1 MQPQFYEP
9 NKLKQL
15 IAIAANKAE
24 FDTKDKSDS
33 SEYRTLL
40 KELTKKTS
48 TSQMTRVELIKVLHH
63 FQQKGF
69 KITAAKSKKNNAP
82 WLSKLISLWTEL
94 HERGFIR
101 NKQYSALE
109 QWAIGQINT
118 EGVEV
123 PAKLEWMGKYNND
136 LIEKLKKW
144 GHRRLVESI
153 NQQWPT
159 FQALLNANM
168 HNFNQD
174 QCDVVESVLQNV
186 GKSRLSYQEA
196 LDTFDFMQRIAND
209 FGGVPS

>member
-15 IAIAANKAE
+15 IAIAANKAK

-63 FQQKGF
+63 FQQAGF
-69 KITAAKSKKNNAP
+69 KITAAKAKKNNAP

-109 QWAIGQINT
+109 QWAKGQFDSAQ
-118 EGVEV
+118 VDP
-123 PAKLEWMGKYNND
+123 PAKLEWMSKYNNE
-136 LIEKLKKW
+136 LIEKLKKF
-144 GHRRLVESI
+144 GHRCLCSAI
-153 NQQWPT
+153 HQQWPA
-159 FQALLNANM
+159 FQALLKANM
-168 HNFNQD
+168 HKFNEEERD
-174 QCDVVESVLQNV
+174 TIESVFSNV
-186 GKSRLSYQEA
+186 NKSKLSYQEA
-196 LDTFDFMQRIAND
+196 LDTFDFMQRLTKD
-209 FGGVPS
+209 FGGVSS

>member
-15 IAIAANKAE
+15 IAIAANKAK

-63 FQQKGF
+63 FQQAGF

-82 WLSKLISLWTEL
+82 WLSKLISLWNEL

-109 QWAIGQINT
+109 QWAIAQFKST
-118 EGVEV
+118 HVQP
-123 PAKLEWMGKYNND
+123 PAKLEWMSEHKND
-136 LIEKLKKW
+136 LIEKLKKF
-144 GHRRLVESI
+144 GHRCLCEAI
-153 NQQWPT
+153 NKQWPT
-159 FQALLNANM
+159 FQTLLNENM
-168 HNFNQD
+168 HKFNRD
-174 QCDVVESVLQNV
+174 ECDEIESVFDNV
-186 GKSRLSYQEA
+186 TNSKLSYQEA
-196 LDTFDFMQRIAND
+196 LDTFDLMQRLTND
-209 FGGVPS
+209 FGGVSS